1 VKSPSGS
8 GGDELLSRKEHLMKS
23 LWKLPLLVM
32 AIWGATAQAG
42 DVDGKAVIGGAVGG
56 GAGAAVGSA
65 VGGREGAIIGGA
77 IGGGVGAAI
86 ATQPSKET
94 PKVTKQVVVKKKV
107 VHERKCWPPGH
118 CKHKHKH
125 YHHH

>member
-1 VKSPSGS
+1 
-8 GGDELLSRKEHLMKS
+8 MKS
-23 LWKLPLLVM
+23 LSKLPLIVM

-77 IGGGVGAAI
+77 IGGGAGAAI
-86 ATQPSKET
+86 ATQPSSKET
-94 PKVTKQVVVKKKV
+94 KVEKHVIVQKEV
-107 VHERKCWPPGH
+107 VHEHECWPPGH

-125 YHHH
+125 KHKYKHKHHHHD